1 MRIGDILESAWTGV
15 KSRKFRFVLNL
26 IGILIGCA
34 AVTGLV
40 SLTQGLSNNISMQL
54 GTLGASTITVSP
66 GGAGTS
72 PFGGGTSSRTLNYKD
87 VNQIARLSDVSLV
100 SPTDSGGLATYEVAG
115 KTYNQAVTGV
125 TDLYFDIN
133 QAVVVES
140 GRALIRTDSAS
151 AVIGASVALPT
162 DATQPVIAV
171 GDRIKITSTVNG
183 VSKELTVRV
192 VGILKKTGGSFGSS
206 DSVILIPITTFD
218 QFYERAGKYSAIQVL
233 ATSPDLVDTVSTEIK
248 NNLSEIRVI
257 TAAAAQS
264 VVSSI
269 TGVIQ
274 EVLGGIAA
282 ISLVVAGVGIINTMT
297 ISVMERTRE
306 IGILKALGAKGRDVL
321 VLFLSEAVLTGIV
334 GGIVG
339 AGLGFVVS
347 IVAGNIIGLSPAI
360 NIYLGLMVVGF
371 AIVTCVLSGL
381 YPAWRASRMNP
392 VEALR
397 YE

>member
-1 MRIGDILESAWTGV
+1 
-15 KSRKFRFVLNL
+15 
-26 IGILIGCA
+26 
-34 AVTGLV
+34 
-40 SLTQGLSNNISMQL
+40 MQL